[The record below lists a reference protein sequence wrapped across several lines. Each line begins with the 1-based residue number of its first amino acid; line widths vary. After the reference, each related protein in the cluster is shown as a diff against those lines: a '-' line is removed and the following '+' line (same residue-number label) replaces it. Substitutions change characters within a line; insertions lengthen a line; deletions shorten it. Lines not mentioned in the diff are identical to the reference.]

1 VSERRHTSVALIL
14 TLALASPLLA
24 DSHMAAA
31 PYAYT
36 ALPDTKQEAEA
47 RDLMGE
53 IRCVVCQGQSII
65 DSNADLAADM
75 RSMIRQRIQKG
86 EQPAAIRAWLI
97 ARYGKWVSYDP
108 PLAFDTAPLW
118 LLPLALLGLGIWLL
132 AGRLKWRRS

>member
-1 VSERRHTSVALIL
+1 MRLAALIAVVMA
-14 TLALASPLLA
+14 TPLLA

-36 ALPDTKQEAEA
+36 ALPDNKQEAAA

-75 RSMIRQRIQKG
+75 RSMIRTRIQKG
-86 EQPAAIRAWLI
+86 EPPAAIRTWLI
-97 ARYGKWVSYDP
+97 QRYGKWVSYDP
-108 PLAFDTAPLW
+108 PLTTETAPLW
-118 LLPLALLGLGIWLL
+118 LLPLILLGIGAWLI

>member
-1 VSERRHTSVALIL
+1 MRGWLV
-14 TLALASPLLA
+14 LLVLVTAPAFA

-36 ALPDTKQEAEA
+36 ALPDAKQEAAA
-47 RDLMGE
+47 RDLMTE

-75 RSMIRQRIQKG
+75 RSMIRTRIQKG
-86 EQPAAIRAWLI
+86 EQPATIRAWLI
-97 ARYGKWVSYDP
+97 DRYGMWVSYDP
-108 PLAFDTAPLW
+108 PLSATTAPLW
-118 LLPLALLGLGIWLL
+118 LLPLLLLGVGGWLM

>member
-1 VSERRHTSVALIL
+1 MRR
-14 TLALASPLLA
+14 ALAFIAIFATPVWA

-36 ALPDTKQEAEA
+36 ALPDAKQEAAA
-47 RDLMGE
+47 RDLMTE

-86 EQPAAIRAWLI
+86 EQPDAIRTWLI
-97 ARYGKWVSYDP
+97 ARYGLWVSYNP
-108 PLAFDTAPLW
+108 PLTATTAPLW
-118 LLPLALLGLGIWLL
+118 LLPLALLGIGGWLM